1 MLGSMKTHHAKL
13 SLDKTLRI
21 PIVLDDMK
29 FLDVEEFELSF
40 RTHTITKEKFI
51 EVQCSAI
58 TSHQLRDFVR
68 GSAKEAAF
76 SPAHISAGN

>member
-1 MLGSMKTHHAKL
+1 MKTHHAKL

-51 EVQCSAI
+51 EVRCSA
-58 TSHQLRDFVR
+58 
-68 GSAKEAAF
+68 
-76 SPAHISAGN
+76 